1 MSILPC
7 CDDVQMKRGRASGC
21 GAYSRTLAGEG
32 GDTSSPAVQSLTPRV
47 VCGPRRKCPRLHP
60 RPPRTEPLPQGV
72 GRALLPEFVAQAA
85 ASLPSHTWRAICQ
98 HVSRQPSGPITISVG
113 TACSGSEFYL
123 TALPHLE
130 EELSKRLHR
139 RIRFDHRW
147 SCELD
152 PRSASGLW
160 TTLPQRS
167 CSRTWHS
174 WRHVLATIMC
184 QARWRRSTWSTS

>member
-1 MSILPC
+1 
-7 CDDVQMKRGRASGC
+7 MKRGRASGG

-47 VCGPRRKCPRLHP
+47 ACGPRRKCPRLHP

-98 HVSRQPSGPITISVG
+98 HVSRHTSGPITIRVG
-113 TACSGSEFYL
+113 TACSGSDFYL

-152 PRSASGLW
+152 PPEAPVDCGQLCPKEVVRGLDTVGGRS
-160 TTLPQRS
+160 LPRLFV
-167 CSRTWHS
+167 
-174 WRHVLATIMC
+174 RHVGGG
-184 QARWRRSTWSTS
+184 RRGRHLDRGHQLQGRL